1 MLTKPASTML
11 PPNNKY
17 IQIQQT
23 DYSKLIKEPKAAD
36 FTSINAEVN
45 EYNNAIDGKKSTV
58 ILTGTPPF
66 GRVYFQSTGET
77 CLDTKTGKM
86 VPRYTVIDAHRK
98 GAKLMDIAENDFNV
112 ASNLRMPSDQ
122 QIKENKCVPVT
133 IRTINSEGKTGKETK
148 YVSEFDAGN
157 ISPDIRESMTTDLKD
172 NGAATPGKGAATPG
186 KGAATPGKGKTTE
199 SKYKQV
205 SLKLDAGQNLFI
217 GSVAVLGL
225 YLFFKVLYKR
235 TR

>member
-1 MLTKPASTML
+1 
-11 PPNNKY
+11 
-17 IQIQQT
+17 
-23 DYSKLIKEPKAAD
+23 
-36 FTSINAEVN
+36 
-45 EYNNAIDGKKSTV
+45 
-58 ILTGTPPF
+58 
-66 GRVYFQSTGET
+66 
-77 CLDTKTGKM
+77 
-86 VPRYTVIDAHRK
+86 
-98 GAKLMDIAENDFNV
+98 
-112 ASNLRMPSDQ
+112 
-122 QIKENKCVPVT
+122 VT

-186 KGAATPGKGKTTE
+186 KGKTTE
-199 SKYKQV
+199 SKDKQV